1 METCVFCKE
10 EGGREPKIGLLC
22 GVCFSCATDKG
33 AAVIAA
39 CMSGTFKIADFEA
52 GKYKRGASKQ
62 EEGTVIQ
69 SLILSKETFPT
80 EAEARAWVEE
90 NEFDAGK
97 VDETENSFRFRQRP
111 PEDFQED
118 GFGEGETFR
127 TIELV
132 EGVQATVGLL
142 KEGKAW
148 KAAHTVPL
156 PASGTCPAAFP
167 IRRGGTCFARG
178 TARSR
183 PKRRISPFV
192 KVDLEKGIVTGPV
205 LIPNRRDL
213 QGDFE
218 FREDIEEAAHGF
230 LGGTRKIGEQHEF
243 FDGKGFPV
251 ESWIAREPIKDAEGK
266 ELPAGTWLMSVKI
279 TDADTL
285 EKVRTKKLNGF
296 SIGFRGV
303 REEVA

>member
-1 METCVFCKE
+1 MEACVFCKE
-10 EGGREPKIGLLC
+10 EGGREPQIGLLC
-22 GVCFSCATDKG
+22 GVCFYCATDKG
-33 AAVIAA
+33 QQVMEA
-39 CMSGTFKIADFEA
+39 CLAGTFKIADFEA
-52 GKYKRGASKQ
+52 GKYKRDASKQ

-80 EAEARAWVEE
+80 ESEARAWVEE
-90 NEFDAGK
+90 NEFDASK

-111 PEDFQED
+111 PEDFKED
-118 GFGEGETFR
+118 AFGDGETFR

-167 IRRGGTCFARG
+167 VRRGDTCFAR
-178 TARSR
+178 TPAVRR
-183 PKRRISPFV
+183 QKRRTSPLV
-192 KVDLEKGIVTGPV
+192 KVNHEKRIVTGPV

-218 FREDIEEAAHGF
+218 FKEDIEEAAHAF
-230 LGGTRKIGEQHEF
+230 LANSRKIGEQHEF

-251 ESWIAREPIKDAEGK
+251 ESWIARDPVQDLKGQ

-279 TDADTL
+279 TDGSTWD
-285 EKVRTKKLNGF
+285 KVKSGELNGF
-296 SIGFRGV
+296 SIGFTGV